1 MYRDIGK
8 GLENDEG
15 KEKIINSLT
24 MNKRMNEWT
33 NKKNPI
39 HLSRIYEFELLCSR
53 LVRDRW
59 SLDKL

>member
-24 MNKRMNEWT
+24 MNKRMNE
-33 NKKNPI
+33 
-39 HLSRIYEFELLCSR
+39 
-53 LVRDRW
+53 
-59 SLDKL
+59 